1 MSKMSELHRELSEQA
16 YDLGFQSVE
25 DAEGHEWRVNYE
37 QARLEPPVVQP
48 SLDEMIEQEKA
59 HKAWLKEKADKLHTL
74 RLTAELCRNSDMPNT
89 ADDLESIADFFEKG
103 EC

>member
-1 MSKMSELHRELSEQA
+1 MSKISELNRELSEQA
-16 YDLGFQSVE
+16 YDLGFMSAE
-25 DAEGHEWRVNYE
+25 DAESHGWRVNYE

-48 SLDEMIEQEKA
+48 SLDEMKEQEQA
-59 HKAWLKEKADKLHTL
+59 HNAWLKEKEHRLHTL
-74 RLTAELCRNSDMPNT
+74 RLTAELCRQSDMPNT